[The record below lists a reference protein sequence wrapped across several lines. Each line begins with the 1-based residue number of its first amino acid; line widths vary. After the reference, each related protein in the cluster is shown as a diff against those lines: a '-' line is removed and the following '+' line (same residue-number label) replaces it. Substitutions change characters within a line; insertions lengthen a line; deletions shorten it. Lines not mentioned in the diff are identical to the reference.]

1 MNEFENKV
9 VLVTGATG
17 LIGSNLV
24 FRLLNCGA
32 YIIAVG
38 RSKSKLESCFATNEN
53 FSRIQLVEHDM
64 SQPLDNIKDK
74 IDYIFHAASPIA
86 GSIIK
91 ENPVSVILPNIKGT
105 INCLEYLKE
114 QREKTGIEGRLV
126 LFSSATVYGVNNSL
140 DREVLEENTELA
152 DSLDALNAPYSES
165 KRMIEVIAKAYVKE
179 CSVSTVIAR
188 FAYVYGPTY
197 FMPNTA
203 FYEFVQNVLEG
214 KDIIL
219 NSNNAQRR
227 DNIYVD
233 DAVNGVL
240 HVALYG
246 KDGESYNISSNG
258 DGNNY
263 LAIDELAKIIA
274 QNGEKIVSVSYK
286 NEGHFDRTPG
296 VRLNNDKI
304 KNLGWNI
311 QVDAQTGIK
320 KTIEVYNERLTI
332 KSQALK

>member
-1 MNEFENKV
+1 
-9 VLVTGATG
+9 
-17 LIGSNLV
+17 
-24 FRLLNCGA
+24 
-32 YIIAVG
+32 
-38 RSKSKLESCFATNEN
+38 
-53 FSRIQLVEHDM
+53 
-64 SQPLDNIKDK
+64 
-74 IDYIFHAASPIA
+74 
-86 GSIIK
+86 
-91 ENPVSVILPNIKGT
+91 
-105 INCLEYLKE
+105 
-114 QREKTGIEGRLV
+114 
-126 LFSSATVYGVNNSL
+126 
-140 DREVLEENTELA
+140 
-152 DSLDALNAPYSES
+152 
-165 KRMIEVIAKAYVKE
+165 
-179 CSVSTVIAR
+179 
-188 FAYVYGPTY
+188 
-197 FMPNTA
+197 MPNTA
-203 FYEFVQNVLEG
+203 FYKFVQNVLEG

-320 KTIEVYNERLTI
+320 KTIEVYNERRKKNGI
-332 KSQALK
+332 ESY